1 LGTGRSVCNCP
12 QLGQENA
19 NLRNHVNFVQKEWET
34 LKKENRGLIAA
45 VADLKM
51 RLGLKE
57 LEAVHLGNERC
68 AAKKAISDIEEESDR
83 IRKDLQNARG
93 QISALYDLMS
103 NLRKQRQ
110 EAIDELERVRY
121 ISSQQLLMKK

>member
-1 LGTGRSVCNCP
+1 
-12 QLGQENA
+12 
-19 NLRNHVNFVQKEWET
+19 VNFVQKEWET

-45 VADLKM
+45 VADLKLK
-51 RLGLKE
+51 LGLKE
-57 LEAVHLGNERC
+57 LENVHLGNEKA
-68 AAKKAISDIEEESDR
+68 AAKKAVADIDEENDR

-93 QISALYDLMS
+93 QISALYELMS

-121 ISSQQLLMKK
+121 MNSQQLLMKK